1 MNQWGLR
8 KKTENWDIFHFRLI
22 PPKRNDKNLRKNKK
36 TRFWAHFGFFRANN
50 FF

>member
-22 PPKRNDKNLRKNKK
+22 PAKRNDKNL
-36 TRFWAHFGFFRANN
+36 
-50 FF
+50 